1 MLRSHLIWKVYVGYT
16 ILVIFTITVA
26 GSLITRK
33 IEEDFVND
41 IQRSLYSESVLLQSL
56 IFDIFKNVDEAN
68 FLESRLQKR
77 LQLLNQKLDTR
88 VTVIRKSGVVIAD
101 SEEDPANMENH
112 GSRPEV
118 LAAISGEYGVATR
131 FSSTLGMKMMY
142 LALPVQLEGQ
152 LVGYVRTSLPLSLIE
167 KRVKQSQASIAFGAV
182 FVIVAAL
189 LLGLFF
195 SRRLSVRLNEMT
207 TVAQSMAQGNY
218 DQNIAISRS
227 DEIGKLASALNQL
240 AKSARDLEGVRRDF
254 IANVS
259 HELKTPITA
268 VRGLIETV
276 IEDEEMSDA
285 SQERFLTKIHNQS
298 IRLSSIVSD
307 LLELSQLES
316 GKGISEKESFNLN
329 EVINSTAI
337 SLMQVAEDS
346 NIRVEVKLPE
356 DPLVLFGDKN
366 SLFQVVRNL
375 LENALKYSPKDAV
388 VRICLYQENGKV
400 VIEVQDWGIGIKRQ
414 DQDRIFERFYRV
426 DKARSRE
433 LGGTGLGLSIVK
445 HIVLAHSG
453 EISVES
459 DFGEGSIFRVFLP
472 IGKQI

>member
-1 MLRSHLIWKVYVGYT
+1 MLRSHLLWKVYIGYT
-16 ILVIFTITVA
+16 VLVIFTVTVS
-26 GSLITRK
+26 GSLIARK
-33 IEEDFVND
+33 IKDDFIND
-41 IQRSLYSESVLLQSL
+41 IQQSLYSESVLLQGL
-56 IFDIFKNVDEAN
+56 IIDVFKKIDEVK

-77 LQLLNQKLDTR
+77 LQSINQNLDTR
-88 VTVIRKSGVVIAD
+88 VTVIRKNGVVIAD

-118 LAAISGEYGVATR
+118 LAAMLGEYGVATR

-142 LALPVQLEGQ
+142 LALPVQLEGH
-152 LVGYVRTSLPLSLIE
+152 LVGYVRTSLPLLLIE
-167 KRVKQSQASIAFGAV
+167 KRVKQSQTNIVFGAV
-182 FVIVAAL
+182 FVTVASL

-195 SRRLSVRLNEMT
+195 SRRLSFFLTEMT
-207 TVAQSMAQGNY
+207 AVAQSMAQGNY

-227 DEIGKLASALNQL
+227 DEIGKLASALNKL
-240 AKSARDLEGVRRDF
+240 SKSARDLEVIRRDF
-254 IANVS
+254 IDNVS

-276 IEDEEMSDA
+276 IEDEEMSAA
-285 SQERFLTKIHNQS
+285 SQERFLAKIQNQS

-316 GKGISEKESFNLN
+316 GKGISEKEFFDLN
-329 EVINSTAI
+329 EVINSTVI
-337 SLMQVAEDS
+337 SLMQVAENS

-356 DPLVLFGDKN
+356 DSLILFGDKN

-375 LENALKYSPKDAV
+375 LENALKYSPKDSA
-388 VRICLYQENGKV
+388 VRICIYEKNEKA

-459 DFGEGSIFRVFLP
+459 DFEEGSIFRVFLP
-472 IGKQI
+472 SKK

>member
-1 MLRSHLIWKVYVGYT
+1 MLRSHLLWKVYVGYT
-16 ILVIFTITVA
+16 ILVIFTVTVV

-56 IFDIFKNVDEAN
+56 IFDIFKNVDEAH

-240 AKSARDLEGVRRDF
+240 AKSARDLEGIRRDF

-285 SQERFLTKIHNQS
+285 SQERFLTKIHDQS

-307 LLELSQLES
+307 LLELSQWES

>member
-1 MLRSHLIWKVYVGYT
+1 MMLRSHLLWKVYVRYT
-16 ILVIFTITVA
+16 VLVIVAITVA
-26 GSLITRK
+26 GSLVTRK
-33 IEEDFVND
+33 IEENSINN
-41 IQRSLYSESVLLQSL
+41 IQRSLYSESVLLRSL
-56 IFDIFKNVDEAN
+56 IIDIFKNVDEVN
-68 FLESRLQKR
+68 FLESRLQKH

-88 VTVIRKSGVVIAD
+88 VTVIRKNGVVIAD

-118 LAAISGEYGVATR
+118 LAATSGEYGVATR

-152 LVGYVRTSLPLSLIE
+152 LVGYVRTSLPLLLVE
-167 KRVKQSQASIAFGAV
+167 KRVKQSQSSIAFGVV
-182 FVIVAAL
+182 FVIVTAL

-195 SRRLSVRLNEMT
+195 LRKLSVRLTEMT
-207 TVAQSMAQGNY
+207 TVAESMAQGNY

-240 AKSARDLEGVRRDF
+240 AKSARDLEGIRRDF

-268 VRGLIETV
+268 VRGLIETI

-285 SQERFLTKIHNQS
+285 SQERFLAKIQDQS
-298 IRLSSIVSD
+298 IRLSSIVAD

-316 GKGISEKESFNLN
+316 GKGILEKESFNLN
-329 EVINSTAI
+329 EVINSTVI
-337 SLMQVAEDS
+337 SLMQVAESS
-346 NIRVEVKLPE
+346 NIRVGVKLPE
-356 DPLVLFGDKN
+356 DPLILFGDKN
-366 SLFQVVRNL
+366 SLFQVIRNL
-375 LENALKYSPKDAV
+375 LENALKYSPKDAA
-388 VRICLYQENGKV
+388 VRICLYQENEKA
-400 VIEVQDWGIGIKRQ
+400 VIEVQDWGIGIKQQ
-414 DQDRIFERFYRV
+414 DQDRIFQRFYRV

-459 DFGEGSIFRVFLP
+459 DFGLGSIFRVFLP
-472 IGKQI
+472 IEK

>member
-1 MLRSHLIWKVYVGYT
+1 MLRSHLLWKVYVGYT
-16 ILVIFTITVA
+16 VLVIFTTTVA
-26 GSLITRK
+26 GSLVTRK
-33 IEEDFVND
+33 IEEDSIND
-41 IQRSLYSESVLLQSL
+41 IQQSLYSESVLLQSL
-56 IFDIFKNVDEAN
+56 IIDIFENVDEAN

-77 LQLLNQKLDTR
+77 LQLLNQKLNTR
-88 VTVIRKSGVVIAD
+88 VTVIRKNGVVIAD
-101 SEEDPANMENH
+101 SKEDPANMENH

-118 LAAISGEYGVATR
+118 LAAISGGYGVATR

-152 LVGYVRTSLPLSLIE
+152 LVGYVRTSLPLLLIE

-182 FVIVAAL
+182 FVIVVAL

-195 SRRLSVRLNEMT
+195 SRRLSVRLTEMT

-240 AKSARDLEGVRRDF
+240 AKSARDLEGIRRDF

-285 SQERFLTKIHNQS
+285 SQKRFLGKIHNQS
-298 IRLSSIVSD
+298 IRLSSIVAD

-316 GKGISEKESFNLN
+316 GKGISGKDFFDLN
-329 EVINSTAI
+329 EVINSTVT
-337 SLMQVAEDS
+337 SLMQVAENS
-346 NIRVEVKLPE
+346 NIHVAVKLPE
-356 DPLVLFGDKN
+356 DSLVMFGDKN

-375 LENALKYSPKDAV
+375 LENALKYSSKDAE
-388 VRICLYQENGKV
+388 VRICLYQENEKA

-426 DKARSRE
+426 DRARSRE

-453 EISVES
+453 EISMES
-459 DFGEGSIFRVFLP
+459 DFGLGSIFRVFLP
-472 IGKQI
+472 IEK

>member
-1 MLRSHLIWKVYVGYT
+1 MLRSHLLWKVYVRYT
-16 ILVIFTITVA
+16 VLVIVAITVV
-26 GSLITRK
+26 GSLVTRK
-33 IEEDFVND
+33 IEENSINN
-41 IQRSLYSESVLLQSL
+41 IQRSLYSESVLLRSL
-56 IFDIFKNVDEAN
+56 IIDIFKNVDEVN
-68 FLESRLQKR
+68 FLESRLQKH

-88 VTVIRKSGVVIAD
+88 VTVIRRNGVVIAD

-118 LAAISGEYGVATR
+118 LAATSGEYGVATR
-131 FSSTLGMKMMY
+131 FSNTLGMKMMY

-152 LVGYVRTSLPLSLIE
+152 LVGYVRTSLPLLLVE
-167 KRVKQSQASIAFGAV
+167 KRVKQSQSSIAFGVV
-182 FVIVAAL
+182 FVIVTTL

-195 SRRLSVRLNEMT
+195 LRKLSVRLTEMT
-207 TVAQSMAQGNY
+207 TVAESMAQGNY

-240 AKSARDLEGVRRDF
+240 AKSARDLEGIRRDF

-268 VRGLIETV
+268 VRGLIETI

-285 SQERFLTKIHNQS
+285 SQERFLSKIQDQS
-298 IRLSSIVSD
+298 IRLSSIVAD

-316 GKGISEKESFNLN
+316 GKGILEKESFNLN
-329 EVINSTAI
+329 EVINSTVI
-337 SLMQVAEDS
+337 SLMQVAESS
-346 NIRVEVKLPE
+346 NIRVGVKLPE
-356 DPLVLFGDKN
+356 DPLILFGDKN
-366 SLFQVVRNL
+366 SLFQVIRNL
-375 LENALKYSPKDAV
+375 LENALKYSPKDAA
-388 VRICLYQENGKV
+388 VRICLYQENEKA
-400 VIEVQDWGIGIKRQ
+400 VIEVQDWGIGIKQQ
-414 DQDRIFERFYRV
+414 DQDRIFQRFYRV

-459 DFGEGSIFRVFLP
+459 DFGLGSIFRVFLP
-472 IGKQI
+472 IEK

>member
-1 MLRSHLIWKVYVGYT
+1 MMLRSHLLWKVYVRYT
-16 ILVIFTITVA
+16 VLVIVAITVV
-26 GSLITRK
+26 GSLVTRK
-33 IEEDFVND
+33 IEENSINN
-41 IQRSLYSESVLLQSL
+41 IQRSLYSESVLLRSL
-56 IFDIFKNVDEAN
+56 IIDIFKNVDEVN
-68 FLESRLQKR
+68 FLESRLQKH

-88 VTVIRKSGVVIAD
+88 VTVIRRNGVVIAD

-118 LAAISGEYGVATR
+118 LAATSGEYGVATR
-131 FSSTLGMKMMY
+131 FSNTLGMKMMY

-152 LVGYVRTSLPLSLIE
+152 LVGYVRTSLPLLLVE
-167 KRVKQSQASIAFGAV
+167 KRVKQSQSSIAFGVV
-182 FVIVAAL
+182 FVIVTTL

-195 SRRLSVRLNEMT
+195 LKKLSVRLTEMT
-207 TVAQSMAQGNY
+207 TVAESMAQGNY

-240 AKSARDLEGVRRDF
+240 AKSARDLEGIRRDF

-268 VRGLIETV
+268 VRGLIETI

-285 SQERFLTKIHNQS
+285 SQERFLSKIQDQS
-298 IRLSSIVSD
+298 IRLSSIVAD

-316 GKGISEKESFNLN
+316 GKGILEKESFNLN
-329 EVINSTAI
+329 EVINSTVI
-337 SLMQVAEDS
+337 SLMQVAESS
-346 NIRVEVKLPE
+346 NIRVGVKLPE
-356 DPLVLFGDKN
+356 DPLILFGDKN
-366 SLFQVVRNL
+366 SLFQVIRNL
-375 LENALKYSPKDAV
+375 LENALKYSPKDAA
-388 VRICLYQENGKV
+388 VRICLYQENEKA
-400 VIEVQDWGIGIKRQ
+400 VIEVQDWGIGIKQQ
-414 DQDRIFERFYRV
+414 DQDRIFQRFYRV

-459 DFGEGSIFRVFLP
+459 DFGLGSIFRVFLP
-472 IGKQI
+472 IEK